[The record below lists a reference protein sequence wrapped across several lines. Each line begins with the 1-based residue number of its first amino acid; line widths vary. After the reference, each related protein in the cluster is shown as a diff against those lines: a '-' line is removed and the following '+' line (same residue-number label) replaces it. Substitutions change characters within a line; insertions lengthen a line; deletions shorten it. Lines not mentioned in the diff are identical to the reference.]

1 MVRRIQ
7 FNGVVCMKT
16 SFAFLVLLASV
27 AFPAWSAGSV
37 DAGRLIF
44 PVCQSCHTDPVTA
57 PRFVPYRFNGTE
69 LLGAFQRTPQM
80 NVYAD
85 LGTQTIGD
93 LATYLGLPNSNDTDR
108 LLDWGEDTFPQ
119 LLSPRRQTTGQALGY
134 TYRFYPD
141 TGVYVGTKDGIV
153 WLYES
158 RAPGASLNTIVRL
171 GTMRSYLD
179 QMPNN
184 R

>member
-1 MVRRIQ
+1 
-7 FNGVVCMKT
+7 MKT
-16 SFAFLVLLASV
+16 SIAFLVVSASLAL
-27 AFPAWSAGSV
+27 PAWGAGSV
-37 DAGRLIF
+37 DAGKLIF

-57 PRFVPYRFNGTE
+57 ARFTPYRFNGTE

-119 LLSPRRQTTGQALGY
+119 ILSPRRQITGQQLGY

-153 WLYES
+153 WMLES
-158 RAPGASLNTIVRL
+158 RTPGAPIVRL
-171 GTMRSYLD
+171 GSMRSYLD

>member
-1 MVRRIQ
+1 MLQRIQ
-7 FNGVVCMKT
+7 FTEVVCMKT
-16 SFAFLVLLASV
+16 SFAFLIMSAACVL
-27 AFPAWSAGSV
+27 PAWGAGSV
-37 DAGRLIF
+37 DAGRLVF
-44 PVCQSCHTDPVTA
+44 PVCQTCHFDPATA
-57 PRFVPYRFNGTE
+57 SRYTPYRFNGSE
-69 LLGAFQRTPQM
+69 LTGSFQRTPQM

-85 LGTQTIGD
+85 LGSQTIGD
-93 LATYLGLPNSNDTDR
+93 LAAYLGLPNGNDTDR

-119 LLSPRRQTTGQALGY
+119 LLSPRRQVTGQQLGY

-141 TGVYVGTKDGIV
+141 TGIYVGTKDNAV
-153 WLYES
+153 WFFES
-158 RAPGASLNTIVRL
+158 RTPGAAIVRL

>member
-1 MVRRIQ
+1 MLRRIQ
-7 FNGVVCMKT
+7 FSGVVPMKVF
-16 SFAFLVLLASV
+16 FAFLVFSAGLAL
-27 AFPAWSAGSV
+27 PAWGAGSV

-57 PRFVPYRFNGTE
+57 PRYRPYRFNGAE
-69 LLGAFQRTPQM
+69 LLGSFQRTPQM
-80 NVYAD
+80 NSYAS
-85 LGTQTIGD
+85 LGTEAIGD

-119 LLSPRRQTTGQALGY
+119 ILSPRRQTTGQQMGY
-134 TYRFYPD
+134 TYRLYPN

-153 WLYES
+153 WFFES
-158 RAPGASLNTIVRL
+158 RTPSAAIVQL